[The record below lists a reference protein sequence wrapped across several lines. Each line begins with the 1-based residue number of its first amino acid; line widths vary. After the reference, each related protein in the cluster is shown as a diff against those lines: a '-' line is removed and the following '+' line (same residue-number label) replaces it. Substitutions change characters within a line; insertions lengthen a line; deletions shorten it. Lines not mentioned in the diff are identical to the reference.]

1 MGLACCGACSF
12 AAQEAF
18 PAVDRTSLGRLERH
32 RCLPPALGALGSGFR
47 FGEAGTGG
55 TLPLRFTR
63 FAALGFILE
72 VFVVEEVLFSRCEN
86 EIRAAIHAFEN
97 AVLKLRHGLFP
108 VNNLSNLFGTGETDR
123 LACTFTLGSVA
134 YSTSRRDFFRFRFR
148 ASACLTRSFSPG
160 LR

>member
-1 MGLACCGACSF
+1 MLREIVEGRVGLACGGARSF
-12 AAQEAF
+12 AAQETF

-72 VFVVEEVLFSRCEN
+72 VLVVEEVLFSRCKYK
-86 EIRAAIHAFEN
+86 IRSAVYTLKN
-97 AVLKLRHGLFP
+97 AVLKLGHGVFP
-108 VNNLSNLFGTGETDR
+108 VIHLSNL
-123 LACTFTLGSVA
+123 
-134 YSTSRRDFFRFRFR
+134 
-148 ASACLTRSFSPG
+148 
-160 LR
+160 